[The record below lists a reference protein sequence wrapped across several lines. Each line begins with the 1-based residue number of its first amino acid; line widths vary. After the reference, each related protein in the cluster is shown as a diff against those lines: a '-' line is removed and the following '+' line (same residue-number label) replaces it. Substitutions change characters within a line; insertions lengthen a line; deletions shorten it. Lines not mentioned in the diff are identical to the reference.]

1 MTRGTSENEK
11 TLSRNRFGAKNER
24 KQRDAGSELLRIFAI
39 LLIIIFH
46 IDVYGG
52 IKYDSLS
59 VRYAVLETMK
69 NGRYP
74 DRYIKPAV
82 LTV

>member
-1 MTRGTSENEK
+1 MSRIKNGNERTLNQNQSGVK
-11 TLSRNRFGAKNER
+11 TER
-24 KQRDAGSELLRIFAI
+24 KQFDVSFDFLRIFAI

-46 IDVYGG
+46 IDFYGG
-52 IKYDSLS
+52 IKYDSLL